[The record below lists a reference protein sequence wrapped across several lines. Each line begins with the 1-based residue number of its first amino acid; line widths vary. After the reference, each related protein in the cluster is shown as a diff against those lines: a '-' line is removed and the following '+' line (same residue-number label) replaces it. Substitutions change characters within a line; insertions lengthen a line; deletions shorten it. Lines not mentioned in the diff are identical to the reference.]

1 MILTIRN
8 RSHGIP
14 IWLNPC
20 VCPCPVNPE
29 RSSVSTTGAKK
40 CWRPMNRWENW
51 TWGLWPKSTSPKSA
65 HRFLKAISLSAAIA
79 IGVILAG
86 VAIFFKL
93 TDPILKQL
101 QTTVGQLEKALSE
114 VRTLKGIVPICSFC
128 KKVRNDK
135 GYWDQVEV
143 YVRNHTEA
151 DFSHSICPD
160 CLAQHYPDLD
170 LPPSKKADAPH
181 KSNDSESDG

>member
-1 MILTIRN
+1 MRLALSGKSGTIIGLDYRGKKVLAA
-8 RSHGIP
+8 HEPVGELDLGI
-14 IWLNPC
+14 
-20 VCPCPVNPE
+20 V
-29 RSSVSTTGAKK
+29 AKIDISEI
-40 CWRPMNRWENW
+40 RAP
-51 TWGLWPKSTSPKSA
+51 
-65 HRFLKAISLSAAIA
+65 FLKAISLSAAIA